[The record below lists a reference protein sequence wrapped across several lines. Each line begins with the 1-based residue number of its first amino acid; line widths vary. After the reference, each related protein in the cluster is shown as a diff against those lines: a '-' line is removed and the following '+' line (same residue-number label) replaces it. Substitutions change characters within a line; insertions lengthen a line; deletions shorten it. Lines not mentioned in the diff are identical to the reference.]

1 MDSPKFQSRDLR
13 CFICKEKGNCE
24 WSPMRRTMKME
35 TTHWWWQANEAKLMN
50 EWQQSKLFLAS
61 LNIPIFFANF
71 VSFPSTLRNS
81 DDLNLSISFSSP
93 MHGRV
98 KTSIPPTATELATR
112 DAKVSKYRALL
123 LELQSQRVANDA
135 TDSLTSKLVQ
145 VNPDHYT
152 AWNLRKEIVKIK
164 LNKR

>member
-1 MDSPKFQSRDLR
+1 
-13 CFICKEKGNCE
+13 
-24 WSPMRRTMKME
+24 
-35 TTHWWWQANEAKLMN
+35 
-50 EWQQSKLFLAS
+50 
-61 LNIPIFFANF
+61 
-71 VSFPSTLRNS
+71 
-81 DDLNLSISFSSP
+81 